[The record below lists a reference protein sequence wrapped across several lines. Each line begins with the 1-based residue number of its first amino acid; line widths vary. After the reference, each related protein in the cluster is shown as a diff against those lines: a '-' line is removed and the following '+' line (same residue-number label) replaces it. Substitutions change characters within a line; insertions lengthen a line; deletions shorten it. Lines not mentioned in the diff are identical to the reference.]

1 MELQRTRESNWNNLL
16 YAVFAEEKDNQVKI
30 LAKDIVGNYIN
41 QGAIMKKVEDRING
55 TFVGVEV
62 YLQGS
67 IVYSK
72 FRKNI

>member
-16 YAVFAEEKDNQVKI
+16 YAVFAEEKDNQLKI
-30 LAKDIVGNYIN
+30 SAKVVVGSLIG
-41 QGAIMKKVEDRING
+41 QGAVMKKVEDRISG

-62 YLQGS
+62 YLQGNLM
-67 IVYSK
+67 YSK

>member
-16 YAVFAEEKDNQVKI
+16 YAVFAEEKDNEVKI
-30 LAKDIVGNYIN
+30 SAKEIVGNYISE
-41 QGAIMKKVEDRING
+41 GGIMKKVEDRISG

-62 YLQGS
+62 YLQGA

-72 FRKNI
+72 FRKII

>member
-16 YAVFAEEKDNQVKI
+16 YAVFAEEKDNDVKI
-30 LAKDIVGNYIN
+30 SAKEVVGNFIG
-41 QGAIMKKVEDRING
+41 QGAIMKKVEDRESG
-55 TFVGVEV
+55 VFVGVEV
-62 YLQGS
+62 YLQGN

>member
-16 YAVFAEEKDNQVKI
+16 YAVFAEEKDNDVKI
-30 LAKDIVGNYIN
+30 SAKEVVGNFIS
-41 QGAIMKKVEDRING
+41 QGAIMKKVEDRESG
-55 TFVGVEV
+55 VFVGVEV
-62 YLQGS
+62 YLQGN